1 MGIIGKIFNFNKSVP
16 MNYWDDLMRQLQ
28 GDYDDLHLRQYA
40 VHTVVDRI
48 INVCLLAQFQ
58 SEDSTNF
65 LYKLNYK
72 PNPYENGNEFKR
84 KIITNMIY
92 NGECVIVKP
101 FDDYY
106 VADSFSY
113 DKKTKLFTV
122 TTEYSTIE
130 KTYSVDDVIHVRY
143 NNVEF
148 RNFLNSLSN
157 SYDKLYKR
165 VLEVQMRQQQIRVYA
180 PFKGVSAKNE
190 ENSKRF
196 MNFLSGMKKQLENE
210 SIAVVPRQD
219 DYDVEEH
226 SQNYLG
232 RSAEELGTIENMYVK
247 QVANILQV
255 PPLLFSGDL
264 ADTSEHSK
272 NFVRWCVKPIMN
284 EIANEF
290 NAKQTKSSLKN
301 SLITVNTIE
310 CVYVSEFEMARDVEK
325 MIGSGVWTID
335 DVLVQLGKKR
345 ENTKDTT
352 RRYLTKNIG
361 IIEQAEEDYNRTK
374 QKKQN

>member
-1 MGIIGKIFNFNKSVP
+1 MGIIGNIFNFNKSVP

-28 GDYDDLHLRQYA
+28 GDYEDLHLRQYA

-92 NGECVIVKP
+92 NGECIIVKP

-106 VADSFSY
+106 VAESFTY
-113 DKKTKLFTV
+113 DDKTKLFTV

-143 NNVEF
+143 NNVKFEEF
-148 RNFLNSLSN
+148 LRTLRQ

-165 VLEVQMRQQQIRVYA
+165 VLEIQMRQQQIRVYA

-190 ENSKRF
+190 ENAKKF

-290 NAKQTKSSLKN
+290 NAKQTKSSLKDN
-301 SLITVNTIE
+301 LITVNTIE

-335 DVLVQLGKKR
+335 DVLVLLGKKR
-345 ENTKDTT
+345 QKTKDTT

-361 IIEQAEEDYNRTK
+361 IIEQAEEDYNRIK
-374 QKKQN
+374 QKK

>member
-16 MNYWDDLMRQLQ
+16 MNYWDDLIRQLQ
-28 GDYDDLHLRQYA
+28 GDYEDLHLRQYA
-40 VHTVVDRI
+40 VHTVVDKI

-58 SEDSTNF
+58 SEENSNF
-65 LYKLNYK
+65 LYKLNYR
-72 PNPYENGNEFKR
+72 PNPYYNGNEFKR
-84 KIITNMIY
+84 KIITDMLY
-92 NGECVIVKP
+92 NGECLVVKIV
-101 FDDYY
+101 DDYY

-113 DKKTKLFTV
+113 DEKTKLFTV
-122 TTEYSTIE
+122 TTEYSTKE
-130 KTYSVDDVIHVRY
+130 KIYSIDDVIHIRY

-165 VLEVQMRQQQIRVYA
+165 VLDVQMRQQQIRVYA

-190 ENSKRF
+190 ENTKKF

-345 ENTKDTT
+345 ENSKDTT

-361 IIEQAEEDYNRTK
+361 IIEQAEEDYNRIK
-374 QKKQN
+374 QKK

>member
-40 VHTVVDRI
+40 VHTVVDKI

-58 SEDSTNF
+58 SEENSDF

-72 PNPYENGNEFKR
+72 PNPYYNGNEFKR

-92 NGECVIVKP
+92 NGECLVVKIL
-101 FDDYY
+101 DDYY

-113 DKKTKLFTV
+113 DEKTKLFTV
-122 TTEYSTIE
+122 TTEYSTKE
-130 KTYSVDDVIHVRY
+130 KVYSIDDVIHIRY

-165 VLEVQMRQQQIRVYA
+165 VLDVQMRQQQIRVYA

-345 ENTKDTT
+345 ENSKDTT

-361 IIEQAEEDYNRTK
+361 IIEQAEEDYNRIK
-374 QKKQN
+374 QKK

>member
-58 SEDSTNF
+58 SEENRDF

-72 PNPYENGNEFKR
+72 PNPYYNGNEFKR

-92 NGECVIVKP
+92 NGECLVVKI

-106 VADSFSY
+106 VADSYSY
-113 DKKTKLFTV
+113 DEKTKLFTV
-122 TTEYSTIE
+122 TTKYSAKE
-130 KTYSVDDVIHVRY
+130 KTYSIDDVLHIRY

>member
-106 VADSFSY
+106 VAESFTY
-113 DKKTKLFTV
+113 DDKTKLFTV

-190 ENSKRF
+190 ENNKRF

-232 RSAEELGTIENMYVK
+232 RSAEELGTIENLYVK

-361 IIEQAEEDYNRTK
+361 IIEQAEEDYNRIK
-374 QKKQN
+374 QKK

>member
-1 MGIIGKIFNFNKSVP
+1 
-16 MNYWDDLMRQLQ
+16 MRQLQ

-113 DKKTKLFTV
+113 DEKTKLFTV

-345 ENTKDTT
+345 ENSKDTT

-361 IIEQAEEDYNRTK
+361 IIEQAEEDYNRIK
-374 QKKQN
+374 QKK

>member
-28 GDYDDLHLRQYA
+28 GDYEDLHLRQYA

-58 SEDSTNF
+58 SEDSSNF

-92 NGECVIVKP
+92 NGECVVVKP

-106 VADSFSY
+106 VAESFTY
-113 DKKTKLFTV
+113 DDKTKLFTV

-143 NNVEF
+143 NNVKFEEF
-148 RNFLNSLSN
+148 LRTLRQ

-165 VLEVQMRQQQIRVYA
+165 VLEIQMRQQQIRVYA
-180 PFKGVSAKNE
+180 PFKGVSGKNE
-190 ENSKRF
+190 ENTKKF

-290 NAKQTKSSLKN
+290 NAKQTKSSLKDN
-301 SLITVNTIE
+301 LITVNTIE

-335 DVLVQLGKKR
+335 DVLVLLGKKR
-345 ENTKDTT
+345 QKTKDTT

-361 IIEQAEEDYNRTK
+361 IIEQAEEDYNRIK
-374 QKKQN
+374 QKK

>member
-40 VHTVVDRI
+40 VHTVVDKI

-58 SEDSTNF
+58 SEENSDF

-72 PNPYENGNEFKR
+72 PNPYYNGNEFKR
-84 KIITNMIY
+84 KVITNMLY
-92 NGECVIVKP
+92 NGECLVVKIV
-101 FDDYY
+101 DDYY

-113 DKKTKLFTV
+113 DEKTKLFTV
-122 TTEYSTIE
+122 TIEYGTKE
-130 KTYSVDDVIHVRY
+130 KTYSIDDVIHIRY

-148 RNFLNSLSN
+148 KNFLNSLSN

-165 VLEVQMRQQQIRVYA
+165 VLDVQMRQQQIRVYA
-180 PFKGVSAKNE
+180 QFKGVSAKNE
-190 ENSKRF
+190 ENNKRF

-345 ENTKDTT
+345 ENSKDTT

-361 IIEQAEEDYNRTK
+361 IIEQAEEDYNRIK
-374 QKKQN
+374 QKK

>member
-1 MGIIGKIFNFNKSVP
+1 MGIIGNIFNFNKSVP

-28 GDYDDLHLRQYA
+28 NDYEDLHLRQYA

-92 NGECVIVKP
+92 NGECIIVKP

-106 VADSFSY
+106 VAESFTY
-113 DKKTKLFTV
+113 DDKTKLFTV

-143 NNVEF
+143 NNVKFEEF
-148 RNFLNSLSN
+148 LRTLRQ

-180 PFKGVSAKNE
+180 PFKGVTGKSE
-190 ENSKRF
+190 ENAKKF

-290 NAKQTKSSLKN
+290 NAKQTKSSLKDN
-301 SLITVNTIE
+301 LITVNTIE

-335 DVLVQLGKKR
+335 DVLVLLGKKR
-345 ENTKDTT
+345 QKTKDTT

-361 IIEQAEEDYNRTK
+361 IIEQAEEDYNRIK
-374 QKKQN
+374 QKK

>member
-58 SEDSTNF
+58 SEDSSNF

-106 VADSFSY
+106 VAESFTY
-113 DKKTKLFTV
+113 DDKTKLFTV
-122 TTEYSTIE
+122 TTEYSTKE
-130 KTYSVDDVIHVRY
+130 KIYSADDVIHVRY

-361 IIEQAEEDYNRTK
+361 IIEQAEEDYNKAK

>member
-16 MNYWDDLMRQLQ
+16 MNYWDDLIRQLQ
-28 GDYDDLHLRQYA
+28 GDYEDLHLRQYA
-40 VHTVVDRI
+40 VHTVVDKI

-58 SEDSTNF
+58 SEENSNF
-65 LYKLNYK
+65 LYKLNYR
-72 PNPYENGNEFKR
+72 PNPYYNGNEFKR
-84 KIITNMIY
+84 KIITDMLY
-92 NGECVIVKP
+92 NGECLVVKIV
-101 FDDYY
+101 DDYY

-113 DKKTKLFTV
+113 DEKTKLFTV
-122 TTEYSTIE
+122 TTEYSTKE
-130 KTYSVDDVIHVRY
+130 KTYSIDDVIHIRY

-165 VLEVQMRQQQIRVYA
+165 VLDVQMRQQQIRVYA

-190 ENSKRF
+190 ENTKKF

-345 ENTKDTT
+345 ENSKDTT

-361 IIEQAEEDYNRTK
+361 IIEQAEEDYNRIK
-374 QKKQN
+374 QKK

>member
-16 MNYWDDLMRQLQ
+16 MNYWDDLIRQLQ
-28 GDYDDLHLRQYA
+28 GDYEDLHLKQYA

-58 SEDSTNF
+58 SEENSDF

-72 PNPYENGNEFKR
+72 PNPYYNGNEFKR
-84 KIITNMIY
+84 KIITDMLY
-92 NGECVIVKP
+92 NGECLVVKIL
-101 FDDYY
+101 DDYY

-113 DKKTKLFTV
+113 DEKTKLFTV
-122 TTEYSTIE
+122 TTEYSNKE

-165 VLEVQMRQQQIRVYA
+165 VLDVQMRQQQIRVYA

-196 MNFLSGMKKQLENE
+196 VNFLSGMKKQLENE

-232 RSAEELGTIENMYVK
+232 RSAEELGVIENMYVK

-345 ENTKDTT
+345 ENSKDTT

-361 IIEQAEEDYNRTK
+361 IIEQAEEDYNRIK
-374 QKKQN
+374 QKK

>member
-28 GDYDDLHLRQYA
+28 GDYEDLHLRQYA

-58 SEDSTNF
+58 SEDSSNF

-106 VADSFSY
+106 VAESFTY
-113 DKKTKLFTV
+113 DDKTKLFTV

-143 NNVEF
+143 NNVKFEEF
-148 RNFLNSLSN
+148 LRTLRQ

-190 ENSKRF
+190 ENNKRF

-232 RSAEELGTIENMYVK
+232 RSAEELGVIENMYVK

-290 NAKQTKSSLKN
+290 NAKQTKSSLKDN
-301 SLITVNTIE
+301 LITVNTIE

-335 DVLVQLGKKR
+335 DVLVLLGKKR
-345 ENTKDTT
+345 QKAKDTT

-361 IIEQAEEDYNRTK
+361 IIEQAEEDYNKSK
-374 QKKQN
+374 QKK

>member
-16 MNYWDDLMRQLQ
+16 MNYWDDLIRQLQ
-28 GDYDDLHLRQYA
+28 GDHEDLHLRQYA
-40 VHTVVDRI
+40 VHTVVDKI

-58 SEDSTNF
+58 SEENSNF
-65 LYKLNYK
+65 LYKLNYR
-72 PNPYENGNEFKR
+72 PNPYYNGNEFKR
-84 KIITNMIY
+84 KIITDMLY
-92 NGECVIVKP
+92 NGECLVVKIV
-101 FDDYY
+101 DDYY

-113 DKKTKLFTV
+113 DEKTKLFTV
-122 TTEYSTIE
+122 TTEYSTKE
-130 KTYSVDDVIHVRY
+130 KIYSIDDVIHIRY

-165 VLEVQMRQQQIRVYA
+165 VLDVQMRQQQIRVYA

-190 ENSKRF
+190 ENTKKF

-345 ENTKDTT
+345 ENSKDTT

-361 IIEQAEEDYNRTK
+361 IIEQAEEDYNRIK
-374 QKKQN
+374 QKK